1 MIPFLLALPLATKIT
16 VAITLAVALFGAG
29 LYQGVRIGEA
39 SCREAVIESQTHTI
53 QAVSEQVLVTDKIIT
68 DYSATI
74 GQVQKRSRE
83 ILRNAK
89 VDDSII
95 LPSSFRVFH
104 DSSAT
109 NSVPSSTDFAN
120 AQTVSIADV
129 TETINANYG
138 SCHENIT
145 QLNSLQEWIRNQS
158 KIE

>member
-29 LYQGVRIGEA
+29 LYQGVGIGEA

-53 QAVSEQVLVTDKIIT
+53 QAVSEQVLVTDKIVT
-68 DYSATI
+68 DYTKAI

-89 VDDSII
+89 IDDSII

-109 NSVPSSTDFAN
+109 NSVPSSTDVIDA
-120 AQTVSIADV
+120 ATVSIADV
-129 TETINANYG
+129 TETINTNYG
-138 SCHENIT
+138 TCQENIT
-145 QLNSLQEWIRNQS
+145 QLNSLQEWVRNQS

>member
-1 MIPFLLALPLATKIT
+1 MIPFLLALPLATKIAAA
-16 VAITLAVALFGAG
+16 VTLSVALFGAG
-29 LYQGVRIGEA
+29 VYQGIRIGEA
-39 SCREAVIESQTHTI
+39 SCREAVIESERHTV
-53 QAVSEQVLVTDKIIT
+53 QAITEQVLVTDKIIT

-104 DSSAT
+104 DSAAT

-120 AQTVSIADV
+120 AATVSIADV

>member
-1 MIPFLLALPLATKIT
+1 MIPFLLALPLATKIAA
-16 VAITLAVALFGAG
+16 AIMLVVTLFGAG
-29 LYQGVRIGEA
+29 VYQGIRIGES
-39 SCREAVIESQTHTI
+39 SCREAVIESERHTV
-53 QAVSEQVLVTDKIIT
+53 QAITEQVLVTDKIVT

-104 DSSAT
+104 DSASK

-120 AQTVSIADV
+120 ASPVSIEDV
-129 TETINANYG
+129 TETINTNYG
-138 SCHENIT
+138 TCQENIT

>member
-1 MIPFLLALPLATKIT
+1 MIPFLLALPLATKIAA
-16 VAITLAVALFGAG
+16 VVTLSVALLGAG
-29 LYQGVRIGEA
+29 VYQGIRIGEA

>member
-1 MIPFLLALPLATKIT
+1 MIQFLLALPLATKIT
-16 VAITLAVALFGAG
+16 VAIMLVVTLFGTG
-29 LYQGVRIGEA
+29 VYQGIKIGEA
-39 SCREAVIESQTHTI
+39 SCREAVIESKKHTI
-53 QAVSEQVLVTDKIIT
+53 QAVTEQVLVTDKIIT

-89 VDDSII
+89 VDDNII

-104 DSSAT
+104 DSAST
-109 NSVPSSTDFAN
+109 NTVPSSTDFAD
-120 AQTVSIADV
+120 AQTVSIAEV
-129 TETINANYG
+129 TATINANYG

>member
-16 VAITLAVALFGAG
+16 AAITLVVALFGAG
-29 LYQGVRIGEA
+29 VYQGIRIGES
-39 SCREAVIESQTHTI
+39 SCREAVIESERHTV
-53 QAVSEQVLVTDKIIT
+53 QAITEQVLVTDKVVT

-74 GQVQKRSRE
+74 EQVQKRSRE

-104 DSSAT
+104 DSAST
-109 NSVPSSTDFAN
+109 NTVPAPSDFIDA
-120 AQTVSIADV
+120 APVSIADV
-129 TETINANYG
+129 TETINTNYG
-138 SCHENIT
+138 TCQENIA
-145 QLNSLQEWIRNQS
+145 QLQSLQNWIREQA

>member
-89 VDDSII
+89 VDNSIV

-104 DSSAT
+104 DSAAT

-120 AQTVSIADV
+120 AATVSIADV

-138 SCHENIT
+138 SCQENIT

-158 KIE
+158 RIE

>member
-1 MIPFLLALPLATKIT
+1 MIPFLLALPLATKIAA
-16 VAITLAVALFGAG
+16 AIMLVVTLFGAG
-29 LYQGVRIGEA
+29 VYEGIKIGEA
-39 SCREAVIESQTHTI
+39 SCREAVIESERHTV
-53 QAVSEQVLVTDKIIT
+53 QAITEQVLVTDKVIT

-104 DSSAT
+104 DSAAT
-109 NSVPSSTDFAN
+109 NTVPAPADFAN
-120 AQTVSIADV
+120 AASVSIADV
-129 TETINANYG
+129 AETINTNYG
-138 SCHENIT
+138 TCQENIT
-145 QLNSLQEWIRNQS
+145 QLQSLQDWIRQQA

>member
-39 SCREAVIESQTHTI
+39 SCREAVIESERHTV
-53 QAVSEQVLVTDKIIT
+53 QAITEQVLVTDKVIT

-95 LPSSFRVFH
+95 LPSSFRVYH
-104 DSSAT
+104 DSAAT
-109 NSVPSSTDFAN
+109 NTVPAPADFAN
-120 AQTVSIADV
+120 AASVSIADV
-129 TETINANYG
+129 TETINTNYG
-138 SCHENIT
+138 TCQENIT
-145 QLNSLQEWIRNQS
+145 QLQSLQDWIRQQS

>member
-1 MIPFLLALPLATKIT
+1 MIPFLLALPLATKIAA
-16 VAITLAVALFGAG
+16 AIMLVVTLFGAG
-29 LYQGVRIGEA
+29 VYQGIRIGES
-39 SCREAVIESQTHTI
+39 SCREAVIESERHTV
-53 QAVSEQVLVTDKIIT
+53 QAITEQVLVTDNVIT

-104 DSSAT
+104 DSASKNT
-109 NSVPSSTDFAN
+109 VPSSTDFIDASP
-120 AQTVSIADV
+120 VSIADV
-129 TETINANYG
+129 TETINTNYG
-138 SCHENIT
+138 TCQENIT
-145 QLNSLQEWIRNQS
+145 QLQSLQDWIRQQS

>member
-1 MIPFLLALPLATKIT
+1 MIPFLLALPLATKIAA
-16 VAITLAVALFGAG
+16 VVTLSVALLGAG
-29 LYQGVRIGEA
+29 VYQGIRIGEA
-39 SCREAVIESQTHTI
+39 SCREAVIESERHTV
-53 QAVSEQVLVTDKIIT
+53 QAITEQVLVTDKVVT

-104 DSSAT
+104 DSAST
-109 NSVPSSTDFAN
+109 NTVPSSTDFAD

-129 TETINANYG
+129 TETINTNYG
-138 SCHENIT
+138 TCQENII
-145 QLNSLQEWIRNQS
+145 QLQSLQDWIKQQA

>member
-1 MIPFLLALPLATKIT
+1 MIPFLLALPLATKI
-16 VAITLAVALFGAG
+16 AAIITLVVALFGAG
-29 LYQGVRIGEA
+29 VYEGIKIGEA
-39 SCREAVIESQTHTI
+39 SCREAMIESQKHTI
-53 QAVSEQVLVTDKIIT
+53 QAVTEQVLVTDKIVT

-74 GQVQKRSRE
+74 GKVQKRSRE

-89 VDDSII
+89 VDNSII

-109 NSVPSSTDFAN
+109 NTVPSSTDFAN

-129 TETINANYG
+129 TETINTNYG
-138 SCHENIT
+138 TCQENIT
-145 QLNSLQEWIRNQS
+145 QLESLQDWIRQQA

>member
-1 MIPFLLALPLATKIT
+1 MIPFLLALPLATKIAAA
-16 VAITLAVALFGAG
+16 VTLSVALFGAG
-29 LYQGVRIGEA
+29 VYEGIKIGEA
-39 SCREAVIESQTHTI
+39 SCREAVIESERHTV
-53 QAVSEQVLVTDKIIT
+53 QAITEQVLVTDKVIT

-104 DSSAT
+104 DSAST
-109 NSVPSSTDFAN
+109 NTVPSSTDFAD
-120 AQTVSIADV
+120 AQTVSIAEV
-129 TETINANYG
+129 TATINANYG

>member
-1 MIPFLLALPLATKIT
+1 MIPFLLALPLATKIAAA
-16 VAITLAVALFGAG
+16 VTLSVALFGAG
-29 LYQGVRIGEA
+29 VYQGIRIGEA
-39 SCREAVIESQTHTI
+39 SCREAVIESERHTV
-53 QAVSEQVLVTDKIIT
+53 QAITEQVLVTDKVIT

-104 DSSAT
+104 DSAAT
-109 NSVPSSTDFAN
+109 NSVPSSTDFVDA
-120 AQTVSIADV
+120 APISIADV
-129 TETINANYG
+129 TETINTNYG
-138 SCHENIT
+138 SCQENIT
-145 QLNSLQEWIRNQS
+145 QLQSLQDWIRQQA

>member
-74 GQVQKRSRE
+74 GQGQKRSRE

-89 VDDSII
+89 IDDSII

-109 NSVPSSTDFAN
+109 NSVPSSTAFAN

-129 TETINANYG
+129 TETINTNYG
-138 SCHENIT
+138 TCQENIT
-145 QLNSLQEWIRNQS
+145 QLESLQDWIRQQA

>member
-16 VAITLAVALFGAG
+16 VAIMLVVTLFGTG
-29 LYQGVRIGEA
+29 VYQGIRIGES
-39 SCREAVIESQTHTI
+39 SCREAVIESERHTV
-53 QAVSEQVLVTDKIIT
+53 QAITEQVLVTDKVIT

-104 DSSAT
+104 DSAAT
-109 NSVPSSTDFAN
+109 NSVPSSTDFIDA
-120 AQTVSIADV
+120 ASVSIADV

-138 SCHENIT
+138 SCQENIT
-145 QLNSLQEWIRNQS
+145 QLQSLQDWIRQQS

>member
-16 VAITLAVALFGAG
+16 VAIMLVVTLFGAG
-29 LYQGVRIGEA
+29 VYQGIRIGEA
-39 SCREAVIESQTHTI
+39 SCREAVIESERHTA
-53 QAVSEQVLVTDKIIT
+53 QAITEQVLVTDKVIT
-68 DYSATI
+68 NYSATI

-104 DSSAT
+104 DSAST
-109 NSVPSSTDFAN
+109 NTVPSSTDFAN
-120 AQTVSIADV
+120 ASPVSIADV
-129 TETINANYG
+129 TETINTNYG
-138 SCHENIT
+138 TCQENIT
-145 QLNSLQEWIRNQS
+145 QLQSLQDWIRQQA

>member
-1 MIPFLLALPLATKIT
+1 MIPFLLALPLATKIAA
-16 VAITLAVALFGAG
+16 VITLSVALFGTG
-29 LYQGVRIGEA
+29 VYQGIRIGEA
-39 SCREAVIESQTHTI
+39 SCREAVIESERHTV
-53 QAVSEQVLVTDKIIT
+53 QAITEQVLVTDKVIT

-104 DSSAT
+104 DSAST
-109 NSVPSSTDFAN
+109 NTVPSSTDFAD
-120 AQTVSIADV
+120 AQTVSIAEV
-129 TETINANYG
+129 TATINANYG